1 MCVVSE
7 KTRSSPVMQDI
18 KNHTVVLGDTI
29 AVECKAVNLD
39 KPEFQLLRVLPNGTE
54 EVVKI
59 GGRVTMIDS
68 GKTRV

>member
-1 MCVVSE
+1 
-7 KTRSSPVMQDI
+7 MQDI